1 MEALLLENKTNC
13 AQPEQLFSSGFRVML
28 WTTPTAGE
36 GGRWFSHTL
45 PTPSSRKPCPPKNLY
60 EKVYSGSAYNH
71 FAASQTGNIPKAVH
85 LLKNQLQYIQAK
97 DRYAAI

>member
-36 GGRWFSHTL
+36 GGQVVLSHTAHAIQQKAM
-45 PTPSSRKPCPPKNLY
+45 SAQKP
-60 EKVYSGSAYNH
+60 V
-71 FAASQTGNIPKAVH
+71 
-85 LLKNQLQYIQAK
+85 
-97 DRYAAI
+97 